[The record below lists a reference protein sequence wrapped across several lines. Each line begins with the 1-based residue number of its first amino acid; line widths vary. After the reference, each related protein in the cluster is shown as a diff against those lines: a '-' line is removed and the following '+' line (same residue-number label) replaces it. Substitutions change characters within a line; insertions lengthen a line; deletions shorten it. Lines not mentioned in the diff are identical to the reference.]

1 LVAVGI
7 ERLKRSF
14 GATMSALSIDSA
26 IASSNKVLH
35 SASVNLRLL
44 LVLGAACCAVVLF
57 ALVPATTRIATA
69 EISGLSLGLVRAVG
83 AGFFALPLLIFLRLP
98 RPQKADWGLLA
109 LYALGNF
116 AGFPILFAVGVRHT
130 SGSHA
135 ALIMA
140 AMPLLI
146 ALIAMVLEGRLPRWI
161 WFAGAAIAVGGETA
175 LVGIDNMTRS
185 GGASMGGDSV
195 TFAACAL
202 SAVGIVAGARLG
214 SRIGPL
220 AAALWAITIASTS
233 LAPWAAIRLLAA
245 PHAYQA
251 LTATTWLAVFQITF
265 GAAVMANVS
274 WLWAVSRGGLVR
286 VAPIQFAQPVCALFF
301 ASAFLNEHL
310 SKSLLLL
317 AVSIVLGTVIACR
330 GARPA
335 GATKTRTANEVD
347 SAGAPVRL
355 ANAPPLAPIE
365 PGRIEA
371 PPGLAPATLRLRHAA
386 AVH

>member
-1 LVAVGI
+1 MQTASAV
-7 ERLKRSF
+7 RV
-14 GATMSALSIDSA
+14 DSA
-26 IASSNKVLH
+26 TGSSTEALP
-35 SASVNLRLL
+35 SASVDLRLL
-44 LVLGAACCAVVLF
+44 LILGAACSAVILF
-57 ALVPATTRIATA
+57 ALVPATTRIAAA
-69 EISGLSLGLVRAVG
+69 ELSGLSLGLIRAVG
-83 AGFFALPLLIFLRLP
+83 AGLFTFPLLILLRLR

-161 WFAGAAIAVGGETA
+161 WFVGAAIAAGGETA
-175 LVGIDNMTRS
+175 LVGIDNISRS
-185 GGASMGGDSV
+185 GGASTAGDSV
-195 TFAACAL
+195 VFVACAL

-214 SRIGPL
+214 MRIGPL
-220 AAALWAITIASTS
+220 AAALWAITVASAS
-233 LAPWAAIRLLAA
+233 LAPWAAVRLLTE
-245 PHAYQA
+245 PHVYQT

-265 GAAVMANVS
+265 GAAVMANVL

-330 GARPA
+330 GARRA
-335 GATKTRTANEVD
+335 RATKQVD
-347 SAGAPVRL
+347 SASVPACV
-355 ANAPPLAPIE
+355 ADAPPLAPTE
-365 PGRIEA
+365 PGRIGPSLE
-371 PPGLAPATLRLRHAA
+371 LAPARFRLRHAA
-386 AVH
+386 AVQ